1 MARVRVLSSE
11 GRLSA
16 WILGLM
22 PFFLAGV
29 MNLVNPDFMR
39 PLWTDPIGIM
49 VVKYMLVLMVI
60 GVLILRKIV
69 KIRV

>member
-1 MARVRVLSSE
+1 MRVLSAE

-22 PFFLAGV
+22 PFALAAL
-29 MNLVNPDFMR
+29 MNAFNPEFMS
-39 PLWTDPIGIM
+39 PLWTDPIGIT
-49 VVKYMLVLMVI
+49 VVKYMLALMVV